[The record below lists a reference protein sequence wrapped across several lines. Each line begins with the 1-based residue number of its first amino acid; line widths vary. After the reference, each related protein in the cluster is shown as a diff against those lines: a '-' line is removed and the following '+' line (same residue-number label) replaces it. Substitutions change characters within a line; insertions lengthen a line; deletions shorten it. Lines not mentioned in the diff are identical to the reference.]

1 MIREKITSSPL
12 FNASLKLPY
21 TYFSFMKIVSVV
33 LSGGSGTR
41 LWPLSRKEYPKQY
54 LPLAGDKYVGLPHCE

>member
-1 MIREKITSSPL
+1 
-12 FNASLKLPY
+12 
-21 TYFSFMKIVSVV
+21 MKIVSVV

-41 LWPLSRKEYPKQY
+41 LWPLSRKEFPKQY